1 MYSFPILVSITP
13 IVSGAGTAL
22 SNVEVLG
29 VVNVLVGAGLYA
41 IDDAWLQIY
50 QDGSGDVSSVVTLVV
65 EDIFPVPTLRREILE
80 ITILVDAVFLT
91 ELLPKLAANWS
102 VLALP
107 YIGIATARKTKPGM
121 RY

>member
-1 MYSFPILVSITP
+1 MYSFSILVSITP

-29 VVNVLVGAGLYA
+29 VVNVLVGASLYA
-41 IDDAWLQIY
+41 IDNAWLQVY
-50 QDGSGDVSSVVTLVV
+50 QDGSGNVSSVVTLVV

-91 ELLPKLAANWS
+91 ELLPKLAAN
-102 VLALP
+102 
-107 YIGIATARKTKPGM
+107 
-121 RY
+121 